1 MTHNADNPKQHQNN
15 RKISLCDIHKDN
27 TSKIIK
33 KMESKI
39 PSFAQ
44 NYSDLY
50 DAYLHMIDDIH
61 STFCMSEKEFIDKI
75 NISPE
80 SIDKIKDHS
89 DRSRE
94 EILNGIDVMSSIF
107 DAYIKMRISA
117 IESLDRYA
125 HVWLESYGN
134 ILSGFS
140 KGIKSDSI

>member
-1 MTHNADNPKQHQNN
+1 M
-15 RKISLCDIHKDN
+15 IYKDN
-27 TSKIIK
+27 TSKTIK
-33 KMESKI
+33 KIESKI
-39 PSFAQ
+39 PLFAQ

-50 DAYLHMIDDIH
+50 DAYLHMIDDFH
-61 STFCMSEKEFIDKI
+61 STFCMSEKEFIDKM
-75 NISPE
+75 NIDQE

-94 EILNGIDVMSSIF
+94 EILNGIDVMSSVF

-117 IESLDRYA
+117 IESFDKYV

-134 ILSGFS
+134 ILSRFS